1 MSEGLRSGDD
11 PDGAALARRQHRVAV
26 RHMILGFVV
35 LLAFLFVVSLCTLP
49 GR

>member
-1 MSEGLRSGDD
+1 MSGDPRSGDD
-11 PDGAALARRQHRVAV
+11 ADGAAQSRRQHRVAI

-35 LLAFLFVVSLCTLP
+35 LLALLFVISLCTLP